1 MGATDRPTDR
11 AADRSI
17 GTVLTDIVGDV
28 QQIVRAE
35 TRLARAEFRE
45 ELAKAKRGATFL
57 VAAGVVCALALGVA
71 LLAAV
76 YALTLIWPPWAA
88 ALAVAGVTFIIGGVL
103 AAAGLQQLKNV
114 TVSPDRTVSSL
125 KENIQW
131 AKTRIE

>member
-1 MGATDRPTDR
+1 MSGAVSATDRT
-11 AADRSI
+11 I

-45 ELAKAKRGATFL
+45 ELTKARRGATFL
-57 VAAGVVCALALGVA
+57 IAAGIVGALALGVA

-76 YALTLIWPPWAA
+76 YALAIIWPPWAA
-88 ALAVAGVTFIIGGVL
+88 ALAVAGTTAVIAGVL
-103 AAAGLQQLKNV
+103 AATGLRELKDV
-114 TVSPDRTVSSL
+114 TIVPDRTVSSV

-131 AKTRIE
+131 AKTQIK